1 MTPPSVA
8 VIGCGPAGMFFLH
21 ALALRRAKLEE
32 EGNVEALVAL
42 PTVTCFERAP
52 GPGGVWRSDRFK
64 GDNSDGAKSTN
75 MYEALWTNGP
85 KEAMEFFDHT
95 YDEHFGQALP
105 TFLPRDCVLEYILKR
120 CTKNNPNF
128 FDDVEFNTS
137 VESVEYDEELSKFS
151 IKLSGISKSQSF
163 DWCIWAAGENG
174 KPKFP
179 PFDAF
184 LKSRSQSQGFK
195 GKVMHSSQTDSNFED
210 YVRGKNI
217 MVIGDSYSA
226 EDLTLQAIKLGVESV
241 EIVTRG
247 AKGAACSTGAW
258 PMDKVDINE
267 HYIPTGITADGRG
280 VVLSKVKYDYDQV
293 KYEEIAGR
301 TITLDE
307 IDTIIYC
314 TGYDENSEMLDKE
327 LMRSKYPDYKSLI
340 DTIIYCTGYDENSDM
355 LDKELMRSKYPDYKS
370 LLTGWKMT
378 KNALSKDLG
387 DIPPG
392 DFLQEPPFVYPEYYR
407 GRLLSVP
414 NMMFLCEEVDV
425 PLFGLDIA
433 AWLLL
438 AQITGDLPLPSP
450 QERKKFNMETLG
462 NAMNDP
468 YFRLLHDSNYAK
480 QWRMAIGDDHWAEDH
495 SNRRSKD
502 LERSH
507 LDLQYRFLARDA
519 QDSGYPLQLGTF
531 EKLNKKGK
539 ALVECNMVADYARYD
554 LNKDSADAS
563 WRTFRDC
570 DPSKCKSIFTGTRA
584 VRLKRRWLE
593 LDSCKTADIVGETT
607 KEEASL
613 KSLRHRIQTMTKG
626 FVAKLRKGGDEELED
641 EEGSSK
647 LPTTD
652 DEVESQES

>member
-64 GDNSDGAKSTN
+64 GDNSDGAKPTN

-137 VESVEYDEELSKFS
+137 VESVKYDEELSKFS
-151 IKLSGISKSQSF
+151 IKLSGICESQSF

-226 EDLTLQAIKLGVESV
+226 EDLTLQAIKLGVGSV

-247 AKGAACSTGAW
+247 AKGAACDTGAW

-314 TGYDENSEMLDKE
+314 TGYDENS
-327 LMRSKYPDYKSLI
+327 
-340 DTIIYCTGYDENSDM
+340 DM

-392 DFLQEPPFVYPEYYR
+392 DFLQEPPFVHPEYYR

-425 PLFGLDIA
+425 PIFGLDIA

-438 AQITGDLPLPSP
+438 AQITGDLPLPSL
-450 QERKKFNMETLG
+450 QERKKFNTETLG

-480 QWRMAIGDDHWAEDH
+480 QWCMAIGDDHWAEDH

-539 ALVECNMVADYARYD
+539 ALVECNMVVDYARYD
-554 LNKDSADAS
+554 LNEDSADAS

-584 VRLKRRWLE
+584 VPLKRHWLD
-593 LDSCKTADIVGETT
+593 LDSYKIADIAGEAA
-607 KEEASL
+607 EEKAGL
-613 KSLRHRIQTMTKG
+613 KSFQHRIQTMAKSV
-626 FVAKLRKGGDEELED
+626 VAKLRKGKDEEPED
-641 EEGSSK
+641 KEGCSK